1 MRMELIHSLAKSK
14 TVILISHRL
23 ANAAPADKIYVMK
36 AGRVVQQGAHAAL
49 LAEGGL
55 YETLWENQQALEQ
68 YAYTKEAAV

>member
-1 MRMELIHSLAKSK
+1 MKAWEHFK
-14 TVILISHRL
+14 TITRH
-23 ANAAPADKIYVMK
+23 KIYVMK
-36 AGRVVQQGAHAAL
+36 AGRVVQQGTHAAL